1 MSIYEGSVRRPIM
14 TTLVF
19 VAIAVFGIFSF
30 SKLPIDLLPDIESNM
45 IMVMETYPGASAED
59 IENNVTR
66 PLENILNST
75 NYLKHITSKSQENYS
90 LITLQFEF
98 GHDIDA
104 LTNDVRDKLDM
115 VSSALP
121 DGAGTPIIFKFSTD
135 MMPIMILSAQAKEST
150 AALYKILDD
159 QVANPLARIP
169 GVGTVSVSG
178 AAKRTVYIYCDP
190 DKLEAYNLPIETI
203 SQVIAAENRNVPGG
217 SFDTGNNAYTLR
229 VKGEFKDP
237 SEIENLIVAARGNQI
252 IRVKDVARVEDTLE
266 ERAQKVTTFFTNP
279 AAPEGYS
286 GQQGAMIVIQK
297 QSGSN
302 TVEIC
307 EKVLDM
313 LPRIQKTLPS
323 DVVIGVMMDS
333 SENIYAT
340 VETLEETIAFAMLFV
355 AIVCFLFLGRWRA
368 VVVIIITIPLSLVA
382 SFIYLLVADSSLN
395 MISLSCLSIAIG
407 NVVDDAIVVL
417 ENVTTHIER
426 GSAPKQAAMHATQEV
441 AISVIAST
449 LTMIAVFFPLTMVPG
464 MAGVLFKQLGWM
476 MCIIMTI
483 STLSAL
489 TFTPMLC
496 SQMLKLKK
504 RQSGFFKK
512 VYGPIAK
519 GLDKLD
525 GWYERRIH
533 WAVRHRWT
541 VILSCIGF
549 FFLSIMAVNVFG
561 IESEFFPTNDSG
573 RVGVSIELPIGTR
586 VEKAEAVAK
595 ELTQKWMAR
604 YGKDMQR
611 CNFTVGQAG
620 DSNAFASLQSSGS
633 HIISFNIMMVPS
645 NERSIGLAQICDEM
659 RADLKQMPELAK
671 YQVNLGGSQS
681 NSMGGQSMA
690 SFEIYGYDMD
700 ATRTVADSLAQRL
713 RASEMISQVVISRSD
728 YQPEIV
734 INFDREKLAGQNLGL
749 STAASYVRNIIYGS
763 QMSYFREDG
772 EEYNIKV
779 RYEPDRRTSIE
790 DIENAI
796 IPNGL
801 GGNIRIRDIASV
813 EESAIPPTIERKDR
827 QRYISVN
834 AIMADGYALSEGV
847 EFGRSQFEKLD
858 IPAGITVQV
867 AGSYEDQQESNRDLG
882 QLGLIIILLVFVVMA
897 AQFESLTLPF
907 IIMLSVP
914 FAFSG
919 IILALIATG
928 TNMNI
933 MSMLGGIMLIGIVV
947 KNGIVLIDYTNLLRE
962 RGYGLINAAQA
973 AARSRLRPILMTTL
987 TTILGMVPMAIST
1000 GVGAEMWRPMA
1011 VSIIGGLM
1019 VSTVLTLIYVPSMF
1033 CVFGG
1038 VGIKRNRRKMR
1049 KQRKLDAYWREHA
1062 AEEKLVAV
1070 KGAKHEN

>member
-1 MSIYEGSVRRPIM
+1 MTLYEGAVKRPIM
-14 TTLVF
+14 TSLCF
-19 VAIAVFGIFSF
+19 AAIIIFGVFSF
-30 SKLPIDLLPDIESNM
+30 VKLPIDLMPDIDTNT
-45 IMVMETYPGASAED
+45 IMVMTYYNGASAND

-66 PLENILNST
+66 PLENTLNSVEH
-75 NYLKHITSKSQENYS
+75 LKHVTSQSRENIS
-90 LITLQFEF
+90 VITLQFEF
-98 GHDIDA
+98 GYDIDV
-104 LTNDVRDKLDM
+104 LTNNVRDKLDM

-121 DGAGTPIIFKFSTD
+121 DEAQTPILFKFSTD
-135 MMPIMILSAQAKEST
+135 MIPILMLSVEAQESQQ
-150 AALYKILDD
+150 ALYKILDEV
-159 QVANPLARIP
+159 VANPLARID
-169 GVGTVSVSG
+169 GVGTVSIAG
-178 AAKRTVYIYCDP
+178 APEREINIYMDP
-190 DKLEAYNLPIETI
+190 QKMEAYHLSPAQVSAAI
-203 SQVIAAENRNVPGG
+203 SAENRNITNGTIDV
-217 SFDTGNNAYTLR
+217 GNQTFTVR
-229 VKGEFKDP
+229 VEGEFTDP
-237 SEIENLIVAARGNQI
+237 SQMLEVVVGSMGGRNIYL
-252 IRVKDVARVEDTLE
+252 KDVARIVDNLE
-266 ERAQKVTTFFTNP
+266 ERSQRTFTN
-279 AAPEGYS
+279 GT
-286 GQQGAMIVIQK
+286 QGAMIVVQK
-297 QSGSN
+297 QSGANS
-302 TVEIC
+302 VAISDEVM
-307 EKVLDM
+307 KQ
-313 LPRIQKTLPS
+313 LPELQKNLPS
-323 DVVIGVMMDS
+323 DVKLGVIVNTSD
-333 SENIYAT
+333 NIKNT
-340 VETLEETIAFAMLFV
+340 IGSLEETIAFAMLFV
-355 AIVCFLFLGRWRA
+355 ALVVFIFLGRWRA
-368 VVVIIITIPLSLVA
+368 TVIIVVTIPMSLIA
-382 SFIYLLVADSSLN
+382 SFIYLFATDSSFN

-541 VILSCIGF
+541 VILSCIAF